1 MIEVSEEEAEAVTE
15 NLRLEIEILNN
26 KPYDLER
33 TNALDELLG
42 LQASPIKRRWY
53 RNKKPVD
60 SGAYGV
66 VFRECWKQ
74 KGSSVEKE
82 ARAVKIIDKEK
93 IRPKRHGG
101 TNIEGWKPELRALV
115 HFSQLQ
121 VSLQMRMMLE
131 KYRS

>member
-1 MIEVSEEEAEAVTE
+1 MTEVSEEEVEAAAE

-42 LQASPIKRRWY
+42 LQTSPIKRRWY
-53 RNKKPVD
+53 RDKKPEG

-82 ARAVKIIDKEK
+82 ARAV
-93 IRPKRHGG
+93 KRHGG

-121 VSLQMRMMLE
+121 VSLQM
-131 KYRS
+131 